1 MERIGLMGGT
11 FNPIHNGHVNI
22 ARQALAQGLV
32 DHVLF
37 LPSGNPPHKHTEI
50 ADKLDRLA
58 MTELAVEGETGMTVS
73 REEIERTGVIYTVD
87 TLRALHEQFP
97 QDGLFFM
104 IGADTVFQLS
114 TWRNIETV
122 IKLCAFL
129 VMPRPGE
136 DLKAVADKIRE
147 WEARGAKLTL
157 IDGVQNE
164 ISSTEIRK
172 MLAEN
177 KAIDALVPP
186 SVNEYIHHFGLYG
199 TNDIADEANM
209 NRDKMIYRL
218 KKDLD
223 NARFAHTLGVEQTSR
238 EMALI
243 FGENVEKAALAG
255 LLHDCAKCMPLSQ
268 MIKLAK
274 KEPIDTVM
282 RDSKALMHALAGMC
296 MARDVYGISDPDVL
310 GAIRWHTTGHG
321 NMTKLEK
328 IVYLADVIEPNRKPW
343 PGLEALRAA
352 CRRDLDEA
360 MHLALRQSL
369 VHVQTQDKPLH
380 PDTLAAL
387 RMYEDVKE

>member
-1 MERIGLMGGT
+1 MEKIGLMGGT

-22 ARQALAQGLV
+22 ARQALTQGLV
-32 DHVLF
+32 DRVLF
-37 LPSGNPPHKHTEI
+37 MPSGNPPHKHTEI

-58 MTELAVEGETGMTVS
+58 MAELAVEGERGMTVC

-87 TLRALHEQFP
+87 TLRALREQFP
-97 QDGLFFM
+97 EDELFFM

-114 TWRNIETV
+114 AWRDIETV
-122 IKLCAFL
+122 ITLCAFL

-136 DLKAVADKIRE
+136 DVDAVIEKIRE
-147 WEARGAKLTL
+147 WTTRGAKLTL
-157 IDGVQNE
+157 MAGAQND
-164 ISSTEIRK
+164 ISSTEIRR

-177 KAIDALVPP
+177 KAINALVP
-186 SVNEYIHHFGLYG
+186 SGVNEYIHHFGLYG
-199 TNDIADEANM
+199 TNDLVNEANM

-223 NARFAHTLGVEQTSR
+223 NARFTHTLGVEQTSR

-243 FGENVEKAALAG
+243 FGEDVEKAALAG

-268 MIKLAK
+268 MLKLAK
-274 KEPIDTVM
+274 KEPVDAVM

-296 MARDVYGISDPDVL
+296 MARDVYGVSDPDVL

-328 IVYLADVIEPNRKPW
+328 IVYLADVVEPNRKPW
-343 PGLEALRAA
+343 AGLETLRAA

-387 RMYEDVKE
+387 RMYEDV